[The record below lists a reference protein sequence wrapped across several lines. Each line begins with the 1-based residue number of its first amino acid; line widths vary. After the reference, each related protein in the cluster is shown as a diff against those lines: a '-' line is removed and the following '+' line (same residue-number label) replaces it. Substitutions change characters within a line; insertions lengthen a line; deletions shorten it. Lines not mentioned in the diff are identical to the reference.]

1 MQSRARGGD
10 DLRTTTAFEP
20 SPPAADEAL
29 IETLQRRFQA
39 EARHES
45 AHGQEGSGGGGL
57 TEGGPPRHS
66 SAHGQEG
73 SGGSILTDGGLPRH
87 ESTIDALDPTFGYAQ
102 YCSTLWQVQRDSDS
116 TTLDGV
122 TMITKDNAPRMPLP
136 SLCAYQS
143 AASRGPESVPALFYR
158 QMMGEAWDG
167 KAHSYSL
174 ATKKFRRLLPAY
186 QRDEQER
193 EQRRKQLRRMHA
205 LAAAKAAAPISA
217 PECANAPAA
226 ATAAAASAAESTAV
240 CACTSPQPRRHE
252 PRFQGDYKAF
262 RKADNAWHERR
273 RRERLRCK

>member
-1 MQSRARGGD
+1 MSEGTPPDLDDEEDEDARECMSAED
-10 DLRTTTAFEP
+10 QL
-20 SPPAADEAL
+20 PAAAL
-29 IETLQRRFQA
+29 A
-39 EARHES
+39 AVSAAR
-45 AHGQEGSGGGGL
+45 
-57 TEGGPPRHS
+57 P
-66 SAHGQEG
+66 
-73 SGGSILTDGGLPRH
+73 
-87 ESTIDALDPTFGYAQ
+87 DPTFGSAQ
-102 YCSTLWQVQRDSDS
+102 HCSTLWAVQRDSDN

-143 AASRGPESVPALFYR
+143 TASRGPESVPALFYR

-174 ATKKFRRLLPAY
+174 ATKKFRRLLPTY

-193 EQRRKQLRRMHA
+193 EQRRKQRRRMHA
-205 LAAAKAAAPISA
+205 LAAAKPAAPISA

-226 ATAAAASAAESTAV
+226 ATAAAALAAESTAV
-240 CACTSPQPRRHE
+240 CAASPQPRRHE

-273 RRERLRCK
+273 RRERLKCK

>member
-1 MQSRARGGD
+1 MNNSINQLRQQPVKEVRSCTHTRLRAAPARTCVHAHTTLSRMRNTLLIARDTCRSRRLSRQSPSLCFSAAR
-10 DLRTTTAFEP
+10 P
-20 SPPAADEAL
+20 
-29 IETLQRRFQA
+29 
-39 EARHES
+39 
-45 AHGQEGSGGGGL
+45 
-57 TEGGPPRHS
+57 
-66 SAHGQEG
+66 
-73 SGGSILTDGGLPRH
+73 
-87 ESTIDALDPTFGYAQ
+87 DPTFGSATR
-102 YCSTLWQVQRDSDS
+102 CSTLWLVQRVSDS

-122 TMITKDNAPRMPLP
+122 TKITKDNAPQMPLP

-186 QRDEQER
+186 QRDVQER
-193 EQRRKQLRRMHA
+193 EHRRKHA
-205 LAAAKAAAPISA
+205 LATAKPAAPISS

-240 CACTSPQPRRHE
+240 CATSPQPRRYE

-262 RKADNAWHERR
+262 RKADNAWHERAR
-273 RRERLRCK
+273 RKRLRHK